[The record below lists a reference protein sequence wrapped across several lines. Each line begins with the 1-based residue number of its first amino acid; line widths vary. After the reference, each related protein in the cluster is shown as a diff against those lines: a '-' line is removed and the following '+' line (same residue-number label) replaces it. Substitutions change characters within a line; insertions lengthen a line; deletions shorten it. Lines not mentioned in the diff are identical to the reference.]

1 MVELFVGTVL
11 MDNID
16 TMTYIIVGL
25 LAIFTFSLIVKKI
38 FKLALIFALITIIA
52 YFLVPDLF
60 TSLVLP

>member
-1 MVELFVGTVL
+1 MFELFVGTFL
-11 MDNID
+11 ADNND
-16 TMTYIIVGL
+16 KVTYIVVGL